1 MKISTPLP
9 LLIFVIAIPIIFYPK
24 WLNWINPNQPEI
36 SFSANRWLAVI
47 LRFGSVCCLILALAN
62 LHGLVFTEA
71 KSFVLIID
79 HSDSIPLSARQ
90 FAHQKAK
97 DIIHKLNDQ
106 DNSQIIFFGQEPILS
121 SNLST
126 VHNSSINATET
137 DISAAIKT
145 AITAFSPNMDKR
157 LVIFTDGQQT
167 KGNLAAAL
175 NNLAGNEIQT
185 FIVNLPIHYP
195 SEVIVH
201 ELQVPES
208 VQLSEEFRIRIIL
221 ESQSNTTAPIEI
233 WQTHQSK
240 RVPIIK
246 EKKINIIEGKQV
258 IEFPHRIDLTGNYR
272 FQVRLQ
278 IDDLFQEN
286 NQVFATTSVISEHPK
301 ILYVVES
308 LSENKIGNLWPT
320 LDEMTSIEAKQIEAY
335 QFPKDL
341 TDLQF
346 YQTIILDNLPIEV
359 LSSSQ
364 IKILEHYVEQTGGGL
379 IVIGGNQSYGLGG
392 YHNTTLENILPV
404 KIQPKKGK
412 QSLALVMLID
422 ISGSMANQVG
432 RRKKIDLALEG
443 VRLAITGLDKPDM
456 VSVIGFA
463 ERVLHD
469 MPLSKDKS
477 LILGQLNQFEP
488 SGGTKMLPAL
498 EIAIQRL
505 ENTKSGHKH
514 LLILSDG
521 KSEGDFTSILRKI
534 STSKIS
540 VSTIAVGNIAE
551 GVLQKLAATGRG
563 SYEHVKNASQL
574 PKVLVDQVRRS
585 RKYLVNE
592 TVEPII
598 SSSNPILNQITR
610 LPELDGYLA
619 TTEKK
624 NAQILIT
631 SGTTNSHGLDQP
643 ILAVWHYGLGQVA
656 ALTTDAGQQ
665 WSTKWKTSSHKYFSW
680 HRFWL
685 QLIMATR
692 KNESSKKFEMQTQ
705 LIRGLN
711 GIEGQVLLAGQVGIG
726 MSATSVS
733 PNGRLSPIDLQLTA
747 RDQAQGQFP
756 LTEVGI
762 YTVSVQIG
770 NQQKMASLAV
780 SYPLEYRHLGQN
792 SQVLTQISH
801 HTNGVLNPSIDQITA
816 PSRTKST
823 QRHFFT
829 QPLLLASLTLFVLE
843 LIFRV
848 WPLFQQSKS
857 LDAKRSTNTLIN
869 EQIALHP
876 KTDDS
881 PNDQSSSLHQMLLAK
896 QRNNQSFTGED

>member
-1 MKISTPLP
+1 MLKISTPLP
-9 LLIFVIAIPIIFYPK
+9 FLIFVIAIPIIFYPK
-24 WLNWINPNQPEI
+24 WLNWINPNQPKI
-36 SFSANRWLAVI
+36 PFSVNQWLAVI
-47 LRFGSVCCLILALAN
+47 LRFGSVCCLVLALAS
-62 LHGLVFTEA
+62 LHGLLFTGA
-71 KSFVLIID
+71 KSFVLIVD
-79 HSDSIPLSARQ
+79 HSDSIPLSTRQ
-90 FAHQKAK
+90 FAHQQAE
-97 DIIHKLNDQ
+97 DIIDKLNDQ
-106 DNSQIIFFGQEPILS
+106 DNSQIIFFGQQPILS
-121 SNLST
+121 SDLSII
-126 VHNSSINATET
+126 HNSSINATET
-137 DISAAIKT
+137 DISAAIET
-145 AITAFSPNMDKR
+145 AITAFSPNMEKR
-157 LVIFTDGQQT
+157 LVVFTDGQQT
-167 KGNLAAAL
+167 QGNLANAL
-175 NNLAGNEIQT
+175 NNLAGHEIQT

-208 VQLSEEFRIRIIL
+208 IQLSEEFIIRIIL

-233 WQTHQSK
+233 WQIHQSK

-246 EKKINIIEGKQV
+246 EKKIDIIKGKQV
-258 IEFPHRIDLTGNYR
+258 IEFPHRIDSPGNYR

-286 NQVFATTSVISEHPK
+286 NQVFATTAVISEHPK
-301 ILYVVES
+301 ILYVVDS
-308 LSENKIGNLWPT
+308 LSEDKIGNLWPT

-335 QFPKDL
+335 QFPKNL
-341 TDLQF
+341 IDLQF
-346 YQTIILDNLPIEV
+346 YQTVILDNLPIEV

-364 IKILEHYVEQTGGGL
+364 IKTLEHYVDQTGGGL

-392 YHNTTLENILPV
+392 YHDTIIENILPV
-404 KIQPKKGK
+404 KIQPKKRK
-412 QSLALVMLID
+412 QSLALAMLID

-463 ERVLHD
+463 ERIIHD
-469 MPLSKDKS
+469 IPFSKDKS
-477 LILGQLNQFEP
+477 LILRQLNQFEP

-498 EIAIQRL
+498 EMAIQRL
-505 ENTKSGHKH
+505 ENTESGHKH

-551 GVLQKLAATGRG
+551 GVLRKLAATGLG
-563 SYEHVKNASQL
+563 SYEHVKNVSQL

-592 TVEPII
+592 TIEPII
-598 SSSNPILNQITR
+598 SSNNPILKQITR

-619 TTEKK
+619 TSEKK

-631 SGTTNSHGLDQP
+631 SGTANSHGLDQP
-643 ILAVWHYGLGQVA
+643 ILAVWRYGLGQVA

-733 PNGRLSPIDLQLTA
+733 PTGRLSPIDLQLTA

-756 LTEVGI
+756 LAEVGV

-770 NQQKMASLAV
+770 NQQKIASLSV

-792 SQVLTQISH
+792 SQILTQISH

-816 PSRTKST
+816 PSRAKST
-823 QRHFFT
+823 RRYFFT

-848 WPLFQQSKS
+848 WPLFQHP
-857 LDAKRSTNTLIN
+857 KRLEATRGINTSIN
-869 EQIALHP
+869 EHFEPHP
-876 KTDDS
+876 ETDDS
-881 PNDQSSSLHQMLLAK
+881 LPDESSSLHQMLLAK
-896 QRNNQSFTGED
+896 QRSNHTGED

>member
-1 MKISTPLP
+1 MLKISTPLP
-9 LLIFVIAIPIIFYPK
+9 FLIFVIAIPIIFYPK
-24 WLNWINPNQPEI
+24 WLNWINPNQPKI
-36 SFSANRWLAVI
+36 PFSANQWLAII
-47 LRFGSVCCLILALAN
+47 LRLSSVCCLVLALAN
-62 LHGLVFTEA
+62 FHGLVFTGA
-71 KSFVLIID
+71 KSFVLIVD
-79 HSDSIPLSARQ
+79 HSDSIPLSTRQ
-90 FAHQKAK
+90 FAHQQAE
-97 DIIHKLNDQ
+97 DIIDKLNDQ
-106 DNSQIIFFGQEPILS
+106 DNSQIIFFGQQPILS
-121 SNLST
+121 SDLSII
-126 VHNSSINATET
+126 HNSSINATET
-137 DISAAIKT
+137 DISAAIET
-145 AITAFSPNMDKR
+145 AITAFSPNMEKR
-157 LVIFTDGQQT
+157 LVLFTDGQQT
-167 KGNLAAAL
+167 QGNLANAL
-175 NNLAGNEIQT
+175 NNLAGHEIQT

-208 VQLSEEFRIRIIL
+208 IQLSEEFIIRIIL

-233 WQTHQSK
+233 WQIHQSK

-246 EKKINIIEGKQV
+246 EKKIDIIKGKQV
-258 IEFPHRIDLTGNYR
+258 IEFPHRIDSPGNYR

-278 IDDLFQEN
+278 IDDMFQEN

-301 ILYVVES
+301 ILYVVDS
-308 LSENKIGNLWPT
+308 LSEDKIGNLWPT
-320 LDEMTSIEAKQIEAY
+320 LDEMISIEAKQIEAY
-335 QFPKDL
+335 QFPKNL

-346 YQTIILDNLPIEV
+346 YQTVILDNLPIEV

-364 IKILEHYVEQTGGGL
+364 IKTLEHYVDQTGGGL

-392 YHNTTLENILPV
+392 YHDTIIENILPV
-404 KIQPKKGK
+404 KIQPKKRK

-443 VRLAITGLDKPDM
+443 VRLAVTGLDKPDM

-463 ERVLHD
+463 ERIIHD
-469 MPLSKDKS
+469 IPFSKDKS
-477 LILGQLNQFEP
+477 LILEQLNQFEP

-498 EIAIQRL
+498 EMAIQRL
-505 ENTKSGHKH
+505 ENTESGHKH

-551 GVLQKLAATGRG
+551 GVLRKLAATGLG
-563 SYEHVKNASQL
+563 SYEHVRNASQL
-574 PKVLVDQVRRS
+574 PKILVDQVRRS
-585 RKYLVNE
+585 QKYSVNE
-592 TVEPII
+592 TIEPII
-598 SSSNPILNQITR
+598 SSNNPILKQITR

-619 TTEKK
+619 TSEKK

-631 SGTTNSHGLDQP
+631 SGTANSHGLDQP
-643 ILAVWHYGLGQVA
+643 ILAVWRYGLGQVV

-705 LIRGLN
+705 LVRGLN

-733 PNGRLSPIDLQLTA
+733 PTGRLSPIDLQLTA

-756 LTEVGI
+756 LSEVGV

-770 NQQKMASLAV
+770 NQQKIASLSV

-792 SQVLTQISH
+792 SQILTQISH

-816 PSRTKST
+816 PSRAKST
-823 QRHFFT
+823 RRYFFT
-829 QPLLLASLTLFVLE
+829 QPLLLASLTFFVLE

-848 WPLFQQSKS
+848 WPLFQHPKS
-857 LDAKRSTNTLIN
+857 LETTRRINTPIN
-869 EQIALHP
+869 EYFELHP
-876 KTDDS
+876 EADDS
-881 PNDQSSSLHQMLLAK
+881 LPDESSSLHQMLLAK
-896 QRNNQSFTGED
+896 QRSNHTGED